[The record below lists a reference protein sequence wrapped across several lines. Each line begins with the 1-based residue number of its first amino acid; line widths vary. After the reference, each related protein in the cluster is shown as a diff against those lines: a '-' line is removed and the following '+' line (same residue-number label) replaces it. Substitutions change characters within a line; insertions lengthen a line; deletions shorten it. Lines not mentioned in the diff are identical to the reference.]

1 MPVTAIP
8 GGESEAVRN
17 YALQHA
23 VLKLVDDMVAYLLED
38 RPMNPARSLVSYFSK
53 LAGVGELEVNDRAAS
68 ISVTM
73 SDKPLVEELR
83 NLWEVC
89 GCDVNEFN
97 IKLKKALPDK
107 AQAAWK
113 QLGSSLRPAK
123 PPAQIDVS
131 ENSSGAGDVTLIS
144 TDQPTKFEATDD
156 INRGS
161 ADIVTRVSFYNEGYQ
176 PAIDVLEVVS
186 SLNEWHAIGRQLWPA
201 SAIRR
206 LSNTC
211 KLMTER
217 HNYGEPIDIVIPL
230 YLYSV
235 SLYRSIVWSV
245 WVQTAIADETCGRWV
260 SINDA
265 FVAKLERA
273 LRTHMRSQTFEVGDE
288 MTWDLSLL
296 LEPIVN
302 AEARNDNRRLAES
315 DDIGG
320 RRFSTKWSPKRLKVA
335 LKGGVAAPCLEGAAE
350 EEKPPV
356 EGWKELIIF
365 EESDVP
371 RSLGESDVFVARYEL
386 DESDLRN
393 HPMQDAIAWLPLPH
407 FLAGSAKKRV
417 PSNIFYGRNNAF
429 CCLRDDTNDDDNAN
443 AASYVSHFSTMQLD
457 GSDRSLSLTDLPPA
471 GVLEYLRARRAA
483 EALSWSHSGTQGLSV
498 GAALDA
504 SLHSEYVFAEATEVQ
519 DLVAACFQQHN
530 QQEYVEALRQRLVD
544 LREKGSLL
552 GLEDIIEYKLGCSG
566 FNGNP
571 TPLVI
576 AHALDLQRVF
586 WRGRYFIASLSGIS
600 FCICEERLT
609 ANGHKYASELCPFFR
624 VEQPFEDQPYWHLNA
639 TMRNLQNDTTPATV
653 HYSKSDLNHEVG
665 IDVEE
670 SFVHTRQGTFAT
682 SMLPNMNEKIVFHAR
697 PAALLGRGLDLLES
711 VTNKPAL
718 KHVLRRLRK
727 YSWLTTLDSS
737 TNWTVSHNADLRSDV
752 DTPDDYLDI
761 FPTELYSTECVGW
774 WGRHKGGDPAYFLK
788 QENVKVHLGTWMLD
802 QVRPLLF
809 YVNRAMQDMSREIKS
824 KNWRCAPEGLEKGY
838 RGLRNVK
845 LDRKVYDRG
854 NAVLWAS
861 FSSTSKDQ
869 GISQSYA
876 DGKDSSV
883 FIIKGSSCRLIAPWS
898 RFGREEE
905 WLYPL
910 NSMFQVRSLL
920 TEEQKRVLGKQNFQ
934 LFEIEEVDD
943 DGLQVIQI
951 RKSLAQAMTK
961 EAAGIIF
968 AACNAIREGSGVL
981 DLRLDHENDGEVPSK
996 WYWTVTVNY
1005 DPHDQCPVNT
1015 TNVRSECPT
1024 HLARALQS
1032 ESERLVDE
1040 GKTVLVDFS
1049 SGRDTLNVIADI
1061 LRIPTPKGPDFAEIE
1076 WHRQRIRGRAAATD
1090 CFKISAK
1097 KPTERWE
1104 LVLEVREDT
1113 GHDGFAIKDEG
1124 AEILHSILK
1133 RNVRLQ
1139 RIDVRNNKITSKGAA
1154 LLLSSLRVNHNIHQL
1169 AIADRSGS
1177 LLDSHLHHGEKKWER
1192 LLERLQLQ
1200 LCVFA
1205 ALVVRFAYENKFKL
1219 PFLNLLRL
1227 RRLDSVPSK
1236 LSDGCDTPITRVNS
1250 EFSATERTYE
1260 QHSDKGEET
1269 RDAKVL
1275 MEIQSVINLRCQ
1287 HHKGT
1292 VDLDGVR
1299 DFGRHWPQYAAS
1311 AFWDVAQ
1318 LDVNMSDLFDE
1329 QPHEIASFFA
1339 LLAENC
1345 ILNTGQKAFPKLPGA
1360 LVSAARVGDLKLVD
1374 LLLFMCCNKE
1384 ETDDFGETPFL
1395 KLKRRSQDRHRNLNQ
1410 IELCKLEKHLRVPL
1424 QYVTSARKI
1433 KQNDVEWQLK
1443 NFALEVVRICEAKE
1457 DAGTVGLLDEI
1468 QKNISQHTKAPRAP
1482 GDILDLLR
1490 QRAKRCI
1497 SQARSCSH
1505 LSRTPIGRMNT
1516 TLLCYYL
1523 YCSASQD
1530 IEKSL
1535 IPGEETRKDYLRS
1548 TGRRKNPISEE
1559 DWPNWKDHAREK
1571 KYRPYLTRHLF
1582 GQSVELLWKAN
1593 EEKEE
1598 KKERRR
1604 TAHGLYLFEHEFH
1617 GYLNTTRPME
1627 LKADPQ
1633 LPSKEWALCEP
1644 KDEAPAIMQE
1654 TGRKY
1659 VNVMGDVR
1667 KMTLVGYKK
1676 ALWNV
1681 AQREPLGVRKKN
1693 ASGVYVF
1700 KHDWFPDEDG
1710 DWDTQPAQEDC
1721 GESSVTLSDCL
1732 TRHTRTLYDPH
1743 IGGRCALVS
1752 AREGISKWAHLWA
1765 SLCAVLSS
1773 TDEVDRAI
1781 FRSVQNVPEATFF
1794 AHMNLEKGALYG
1806 FPEIS
1811 LWNVE
1816 RRSYENR
1823 YLSKE
1828 ELSSAENGAKQWK
1841 ACKRKWTKPGRT
1853 GELRYRNEWKSDL
1866 RWDEADEE
1874 TPFYT
1879 DTDQVMNQRRP
1890 SMPQNGTGN
1899 TLHFIATGK
1908 MRGAHVT
1915 EVCDKAHDVL
1925 LAALET
1931 FVVEDVIMEGNVLNI
1946 KLIARGSVLL
1956 YDKELSR
1963 WASRVR
1969 LHLSRNEETQLE
1981 DAEYANRWPM
1991 QPNRPPVTTNKTPTD
2006 ATSLKRT
2013 TNADRKTFIYF
2024 SSSTQALPPEGRRAY
2039 VDKILVKVLKPVNT
2053 FAFNRNKAA
2062 SSSMSYSHAVTE
2074 VSKNVLPLPVTLRPS
2089 YTFLRQLGRAKD
2101 STQYLGHIPFIQLD
2115 ENLILKDSTTT
2126 IEISAKTIRDQH
2138 EKDNADFSKDPL
2150 FRDLNR
2156 SSPSP
2161 EDVFGTEVFSITV
2174 GEVQQLVKTTK
2185 VTTSASFPIEFFRAL
2200 VEIVTRVDFVLF
2212 FNIFRATPLS
2222 KLAFEWDECKKAA
2235 RNLNTASLTR
2245 AEANRKA
2252 FTEPQRKYQ
2261 QNVLYE
2267 CRTLENKLLT
2277 DREQLESIH
2286 SQVLGWVEHVQHN
2299 SVQFGFSSWRHAQF
2313 NLNKSLI
2320 ELSTE
2325 ICVSQHGY
2333 LFTSGTNGN
2342 HNHIAPR
2349 TDRTVVFLSS
2359 PGIDFCFP
2367 QPTLQEAPKY
2377 FERVASKAEN
2387 PESGWKYFKFGKE
2400 EELEHRVRVLYT
2412 SIFKAAQQQGVRNM
2426 CMLPLGLGVF
2436 LTNLDIELLGKVIP
2450 LYYKAQFA
2458 LLCEQDWGFEN

>member
-235 SLYRSIVWSV
+235 
-245 WVQTAIADETCGRWV
+245 
-260 SINDA
+260 
-265 FVAKLERA
+265 
-273 LRTHMRSQTFEVGDE
+273 
-288 MTWDLSLL
+288 
-296 LEPIVN
+296 
-302 AEARNDNRRLAES
+302 
-315 DDIGG
+315 
-320 RRFSTKWSPKRLKVA
+320 
-335 LKGGVAAPCLEGAAE
+335 AAPCLEGAAE

-429 CCLRDDTNDDDNAN
+429 C
-443 AASYVSHFSTMQLD
+443 
-457 GSDRSLSLTDLPPA
+457 
-471 GVLEYLRARRAA
+471 
-483 EALSWSHSGTQGLSV
+483 WTQGLSV

-576 AHALDLQRVF
+576 AHALDLQR
-586 WRGRYFIASLSGIS
+586 
-600 FCICEERLT
+600 
-609 ANGHKYASELCPFFR
+609 
-624 VEQPFEDQPYWHLNA
+624 
-639 TMRNLQNDTTPATV
+639 
-653 HYSKSDLNHEVG
+653 
-665 IDVEE
+665 
-670 SFVHTRQGTFAT
+670 
-682 SMLPNMNEKIVFHAR
+682 IVFHAR

-845 LDRKVYDRG
+845 LDRK
-854 NAVLWAS
+854 
-861 FSSTSKDQ
+861 
-869 GISQSYA
+869 
-876 DGKDSSV
+876 
-883 FIIKGSSCRLIAPWS
+883 
-898 RFGREEE
+898 E

-961 EAAGIIF
+961 EAA
-968 AACNAIREGSGVL
+968 
-981 DLRLDHENDGEVPSK
+981 VPSK

-1841 ACKRKWTKPGRT
+1841 
-1853 GELRYRNEWKSDL
+1853 
-1866 RWDEADEE
+1866 
-1874 TPFYT
+1874 
-1879 DTDQVMNQRRP
+1879 
-1890 SMPQNGTGN
+1890 
-1899 TLHFIATGK
+1899 
-1908 MRGAHVT
+1908 
-1915 EVCDKAHDVL
+1915 
-1925 LAALET
+1925 
-1931 FVVEDVIMEGNVLNI
+1931 
-1946 KLIARGSVLL
+1946 
-1956 YDKELSR
+1956 
-1963 WASRVR
+1963 
-1969 LHLSRNEETQLE
+1969 
-1981 DAEYANRWPM
+1981 
-1991 QPNRPPVTTNKTPTD
+1991 
-2006 ATSLKRT
+2006 
-2013 TNADRKTFIYF
+2013 
-2024 SSSTQALPPEGRRAY
+2024 
-2039 VDKILVKVLKPVNT
+2039 
-2053 FAFNRNKAA
+2053 
-2062 SSSMSYSHAVTE
+2062 
-2074 VSKNVLPLPVTLRPS
+2074 
-2089 YTFLRQLGRAKD
+2089 
-2101 STQYLGHIPFIQLD
+2101 YLGHIPFIQLD

-2286 SQVLGWVEHVQHN
+2286 SQ
-2299 SVQFGFSSWRHAQF
+2299 
-2313 NLNKSLI
+2313 
-2320 ELSTE
+2320 
-2325 ICVSQHGY
+2325 HGY

-2412 SIFKAAQQQGVRNM
+2412 SIFKAAQQQ
-2426 CMLPLGLGVF
+2426 
-2436 LTNLDIELLGKVIP
+2436 
-2450 LYYKAQFA
+2450 
-2458 LLCEQDWGFEN
+2458 